1 MKPGYVIPVV
11 FALLFGVTSLFE
23 GGGQDGK
30 IGEFRNAVVNRANQD
45 QADAAALAPEP
56 KASIAAAKSSV
67 WSKTE
72 DYDEDD
78 PDALL
83 WAESGADA
91 TMGEDGTGDVQ
102 AEGPSPFVI
111 RPAKPVFAAAGA
123 SVAPERTTLRER

>member
-45 QADAAALAPEP
+45 QADAAAPAPEP

-72 DYDEDD
+72 DYMKMI
-78 PDALL
+78 PTHCFGRSPVRTRPWAKMAL
-83 WAESGADA
+83 AMFRRKGHR
-91 TMGEDGTGDVQ
+91 
-102 AEGPSPFVI
+102 PS
-111 RPAKPVFAAAGA
+111 
-123 SVAPERTTLRER
+123 